1 LKLEVSPVFVV
12 HTKVDDRFLQE
23 FERNSR
29 LCNDVVSS
37 WSKNLNRSTEDGK
50 VKLNIRSETDIQRQA
65 MRKVTHQKSLS
76 TGRKY
81 TSKYRGVHQTFP
93 TRRWEAQFRKGGK
106 PTSLGCFDKEDQ
118 AARAYDRMMLWN
130 EIHTHSLDCIRSAS
144 IQKPSCTSLNFDISE
159 YEDDLETLR
168 HISQEEL
175 LYELRKQGRL
185 QASSGTVQL
194 K

>member
-1 LKLEVSPVFVV
+1 MSNKLAEKKKSFSFIPSILK
-12 HTKVDDRFLQE
+12 E

-106 PTSLGCFDKEDQ
+106 VRNSILKIKNLSGNNF
-118 AARAYDRMMLWN
+118 
-130 EIHTHSLDCIRSAS
+130 CILANVTGLFRQRRSGSQS
-144 IQKPSCTSLNFDISE
+144 I
-159 YEDDLETLR
+159 
-168 HISQEEL
+168 
-175 LYELRKQGRL
+175 
-185 QASSGTVQL
+185 
-194 K
+194 

>member
-1 LKLEVSPVFVV
+1 MSNKLAEKKKSFSFIPSILK
-12 HTKVDDRFLQE
+12 E

-81 TSKYRGVHQTFP
+81 TSKVYYLKFVKFLLFPSFQYRGVHQTFP

-106 PTSLGCFDKEDQ
+106 VRNSILKIKNLSGNNF
-118 AARAYDRMMLWN
+118 
-130 EIHTHSLDCIRSAS
+130 CILANV
-144 IQKPSCTSLNFDISE
+144 TGLF
-159 YEDDLETLR
+159 
-168 HISQEEL
+168 
-175 LYELRKQGRL
+175 
-185 QASSGTVQL
+185 
-194 K
+194 

>member
-1 LKLEVSPVFVV
+1 MSNKLAEKKKSFSFKPSILKVNSISVLIQISWKIVCY
-12 HTKVDDRFLQE
+12 QE

-81 TSKYRGVHQTFP
+81 TSKVYYLKFVKFLLFPSFQYRGVHQTFP

-106 PTSLGCFDKEDQ
+106 VRNSILKIKNLSGNNFCILANVTGLFWQRRSGSQSIWSNDAVE
-118 AARAYDRMMLWN
+118 WN
-130 EIHTHSLDCIRSAS
+130 SHT
-144 IQKPSCTSLNFDISE
+144 
-159 YEDDLETLR
+159 
-168 HISQEEL
+168 
-175 LYELRKQGRL
+175 
-185 QASSGTVQL
+185 
-194 K
+194 